1 MTLNL
6 QALAP
11 SPFICPNVK
20 IPAFIYGTSV
30 HARKLLQLAARA
42 AFFLGVTLASTI
54 TASLT
59 APLYVAIEDFKKVTV
74 KQIQTIHALSDG
86 LTILNYIVQNMHLEM
101 LAIEKCIGKIEQHN
115 LETFQKM
122 YTETLKNAQAI
133 QCLHTAQTLDTAMND
148 LHTLFITG
156 QGWETR
162 TLKTI
167 MDNRYHS
174 ECSSGICIIY
184 LLQIFLNNAKTA
196 HFTTTIPRKLGD
208 IYVTSHTQLLYIS
221 DTKAFYYPQDR
232 MIPITQ
238 GLYVLTE
245 PLKHE
250 LNECFMMN
258 ELIPTRLA
266 DTVQALGHNNF
277 VVCSADNMTVE
288 VFFKNWNFSNWGLI
302 GFDSSKRRLND
313 GCYLIRG
320 LYKLNVTFTHTLN
333 RYFNTISYSR
343 QVWDKIHYE
352 VRHYFSVSEHIT
364 PDIISRDLLAPEQ
377 AEEQLNTLID
387 TSKKMH
393 KSSSLCIHRSRS
405 NLNTGT
411 PNWTLNIK

>member
-1 MTLNL
+1 MV
-6 QALAP
+6 P
-11 SPFICPNVK
+11 
-20 IPAFIYGTSV
+20 
-30 HARKLLQLAARA
+30 
-42 AFFLGVTLASTI
+42 
-54 TASLT
+54 
-59 APLYVAIEDFKKVTV
+59 
-74 KQIQTIHALSDG
+74 
-86 LTILNYIVQNMHLEM
+86 
-101 LAIEKCIGKIEQHN
+101 
-115 LETFQKM
+115 
-122 YTETLKNAQAI
+122 
-133 QCLHTAQTLDTAMND
+133 
-148 LHTLFITG
+148 
-156 QGWETR
+156 
-162 TLKTI
+162 
-167 MDNRYHS
+167 
-174 ECSSGICIIY
+174 
-184 LLQIFLNNAKTA
+184 
-196 HFTTTIPRKLGD
+196 
-208 IYVTSHTQLLYIS
+208 IS
-221 DTKAFYYPQDR
+221 K
-232 MIPITQ
+232 

-250 LNECFMMN
+250 LNEL
-258 ELIPTRLA
+258 ELTPMRLA

-277 VVCSADNMTVE
+277 VVCSADNMIVE